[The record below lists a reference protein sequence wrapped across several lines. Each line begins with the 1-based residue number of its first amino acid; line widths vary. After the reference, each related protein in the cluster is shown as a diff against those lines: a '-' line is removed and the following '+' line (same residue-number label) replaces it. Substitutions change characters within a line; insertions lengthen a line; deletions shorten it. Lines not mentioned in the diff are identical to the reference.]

1 MTCELVEHADGTRLL
16 NCVLNAFVAFFDI
29 IVEATTA
36 SFAMPVVVATSYAAD
51 TALIAMENVFV
62 HVVFVKD
69 TFLAEISSKGLFTIS
84 TSL

>member
-1 MTCELVEHADGTRLL
+1 
-16 NCVLNAFVAFFDI
+16 VAFFDI